1 MMTQAMKIKHKVH
14 QGCRRELSK
23 QQATLGKN
31 SFCRLN
37 LLIQTQ
43 TTDYAPFSTLW
54 NFTLCQYIHT
64 FFWEFKER
72 FLVALKKV
80 ELSLQEAHRL
90 RSNTAEEAAKDAGQV
105 KPEEAGKAA
114 EATAVRAAIEVT
126 RTMHRGSI
134 QVLIAGMTMKTAAGG
149 ELSPIACK
157 KLVRRCALCCCRKE
171 ISTCSLLHKTVLD
184 WRSCSTWP
192 VGIIFLL
199 FSVSCQAFS
208 SLSLDGTDGPACWH
222 QVPQASVREV
232 AVVLIVSLNDR
243 ELCIYTMNFLGY

>member
-1 MMTQAMKIKHKVH
+1 
-14 QGCRRELSK
+14 
-23 QQATLGKN
+23 
-31 SFCRLN
+31 LN
-37 LLIQTQ
+37 LLSQTQ
-43 TTDYAPFSTLW
+43 TADYAPFSTLW
-54 NFTLCQYIHT
+54 NFILCQYIHT

-126 RTMHRGSI
+126 RTMHRGKL
-134 QVLIAGMTMKTAAGG
+134 LIAGMTMNTAGGG
-149 ELSPIACK
+149 ELSPIVCK

-184 WRSCSTWP
+184 WKSCSTWP

-199 FSVSCQAFS
+199 FSVTCQAFS
-208 SLSLDGTDGPACWH
+208 SLLLNGTDWPACWH

-232 AVVLIVSLNDR
+232 VVVPIISLNDR
-243 ELCIYTMNFLGY
+243 ELCIYTVNFLGY